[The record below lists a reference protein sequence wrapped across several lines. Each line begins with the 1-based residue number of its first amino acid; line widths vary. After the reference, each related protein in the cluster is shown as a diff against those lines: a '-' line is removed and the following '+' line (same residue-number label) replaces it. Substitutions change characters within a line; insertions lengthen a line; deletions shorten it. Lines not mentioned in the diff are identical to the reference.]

1 MAKTSPTQRSLKLLR
16 GEGYVCQIVE
26 HFNMFA
32 HVRVD
37 LFGFIDIVAMKV
49 GEQGLLGVQTTS
61 SSNSAARVTKIKG
74 IPEHKLWLST
84 GNRIEVHGWSKKG
97 KAGKRKLWQ
106 VSTTSVE

>member
-16 GEGYVCQIVE
+16 GEGYVAQVVE
-26 HFNMFA
+26 HFNIFA
-32 HVRVD
+32 HIRQD
-37 LFGFIDIVAMKV
+37 LWGFIDILAMKA

-74 IPEHKLWLST
+74 IPEHKLWLAS
-84 GNRIEVHGWSKKG
+84 GNRICVHGWSKKG

-106 VSTTSVE
+106 VSTTRIE